1 MKKERYLSPKT
12 CSIVELET
20 ECLQTTSKV
29 MFKTLVDPLDEE
41 GNYFDAEEGTGTDH
55 LIVL

>member
-20 ECLQTTSKV
+20 EYLQTHSKI
-29 MFKTLVDPLDEE
+29 MFEVEVDPLDEE
-41 GNYFDAEEGTGTDH
+41 GHYFDGTEETSDH
-55 LIVL
+55 LIIL

>member
-20 ECLQTTSKV
+20 ECLTPTSKI
-29 MFKTLVDPLDEE
+29 MFGVVVDPLDEE
-41 GNYFDAEEGTGTDH
+41 GNYFDVEEETGTDH